1 MKNYLLLTLLLAT
14 IGVEAADYQFLNIE
28 KTDGTQQS
36 ITAVGLTLNYSGETL
51 TATNGSESYT
61 FTLSE
66 LNRMYFSNDEV
77 QASTGDDVVNAITD
91 IDNAADTETEIYDMN
106 GRQIP
111 VSEKLRKGVY
121 IFKNG
126 NKTKKVIVK

>member
-1 MKNYLLLTLLLAT
+1 MLVLT
-14 IGVEAADYQFLNIE
+14 IGVRAADYQYLNIE

-36 ITAVGLTLNYSGETL
+36 ITAVGLTLTYSGTEL

-66 LNRMYFSNDEV
+66 LNRMYFSNTKMETSSGEDIV
-77 QASTGDDVVNAITD
+77 DAITEVD
-91 IDNAADTETEIYDMN
+91 VTADTAWEIYDMN
-106 GRQIP
+106 GRRIP
-111 VSEKLRKGVY
+111 AGEKLRKGVY

-126 NKTKKVIVK
+126 NTTKKVIVK